1 MFEDVKRAGI
11 LPGDFAKLARV
22 ARPTASAWFNG
33 HAAPHAL
40 LSERVDKLLD
50 AIRAA
55 LEAQELP
62 LKPGH
67 PRATRRDEIAK
78 IVAKYLNAVASDA

>member
-40 LSERVDKLLD
+40 LSDRVNILLD
-50 AIRAA
+50 AVRAA

-67 PRATRRDEIAK
+67 PRATRREEITR
-78 IVAKYLNAVASDA
+78 IVSKHLKAASDT